1 MNESVW
7 PDNRLK
13 HGAPAVRP
21 VSCADSSVQSPDAKG
36 TKVRNLIELALP
48 RKFYAR
54 DPVSVG
60 RELLGKVLVRREGRR
75 IHAGRIIEVEA
86 YLGERDLAAHSAA
99 GRTPRNA
106 VLFGPPGH
114 AYVYFIYG
122 NYYCLNISCEP
133 EGRAGCVLI
142 RALEPLV
149 GIEEMARARG
159 VPLKEIYDVRELKTL
174 TSGPGRLAQAFRI
187 TRLRDNDADLTD
199 RKSGL
204 WVASDD
210 FSIERI
216 VATSRIGITKS
227 AELPL
232 RFVIAGNPFVSGNK
246 SVNS

>member
-1 MNESVW
+1 MPRS
-7 PDNRLK
+7 K
-13 HGAPAVRP
+13 APAFEP
-21 VSCADSSVQSPDAKG
+21 
-36 TKVRNLIELALP
+36 LP
-48 RKFYAR
+48 RSFFAR
-54 DPVSVG
+54 DPRQVA
-60 RELLGKVLVRREGRR
+60 RQLLGKILIRDSEGTRL
-75 IHAGRIIEVEA
+75 AGRIVEVEA
-86 YLGERDLAAHSAA
+86 YLGADDPAAHSAA
-99 GRTPRNA
+99 GRTLRNA

-149 GIEEMARARG
+149 GIDEMARARG

-174 TSGPGRLAQAFRI
+174 TSGPGRLAQALGI
-187 TRLRDNDADLTD
+187 TRSRDNGADLTD

-204 WVASDD
+204 WVASDE

-232 RFVIAGNPFVSGNK
+232 RFVIAGNPLFSGDK